1 MNFDDSCEFQKG
13 DIIVEMGH
21 SVRYRVVS
29 ACQTT
34 DWYELESFVFG
45 RWLRHQMS
53 KSYIDQICV
62 LAERA
67 GEEDGLGI

>member
-1 MNFDDSCEFQKG
+1 MKLDDSCEFQKG

-34 DWYELESFVFG
+34 DWYELESFASG
-45 RWLRHQMS
+45 GWLRHQMP
-53 KSYIDQICV
+53 KSYVDQVCV
-62 LAERA
+62 LAER
-67 GEEDGLGI
+67 ESDDSQT